1 MLKVKN
7 KKAIQRIAWK
17 SFQSNKSRNFIAMFA
32 IMLTTMLFCALFT
45 IGITMNASTEMQS
58 LRLTGGKAHASF
70 KVLTEDQLNR
80 LKTHPLIKEAAI
92 TRILSGLST
101 DAYKK
106 YPYQAELRYG
116 NDAAAEVFFS
126 KPEVGHMPESE
137 NELATDTALLDFL
150 GIEHKLGEEVTL
162 TFPMGDT
169 EVTHTFTLCGFW
181 EKDTSI
187 MHTQVWLS
195 QEYVNKTLKEYPD
208 ASSHNLSAGTW
219 NLSILFA
226 DSKNI
231 EKDLETVA
239 KDNGFTLDDP
249 KASNYLETGISTA
262 FTSVRLSNS
271 DVILNLSILALAA
284 FIILLTGYLIIYNIF
299 QISITTDIRF
309 YGLLKTIGST
319 QKQIRRIVRMQA
331 FYLSCVGIPVGLIM
345 GFIVGTG
352 LSGLIMDMLNTST
365 YISPNPLIFLGSA
378 LFSILTIMIACRKP
392 SRMAAAV
399 TPVEATRYT
408 EGNKKSKTRR
418 KSKSGAKMLR
428 MSIANLNRNRKKTV
442 LVVLSLT
449 LSLLLLNATYT
460 FSRGFNKDR
469 FLKQFILSDFVL
481 GNADYF
487 KMRFNPYNS
496 QSALSQTAKDALL
509 GQEGIESY
517 GEVGM
522 NSKYATSRMTAAD
535 FEKTAGYPYTPEFS
549 PEPAEIPPDE
559 EIDSRLRIYGVD
571 DFTAGYLK
579 VIEGTIDRSQWKDP
593 HSIIQVILKD
603 DYGNY
608 NIDDKIYQV
617 GDTMTIDYYED
628 FPWDDDGNTIPADSR
643 KVSYTVAASVLIPE
657 PLTSL
662 TFGTPMFVLYQDILK
677 QDTGNAYTPM
687 ICMANADDAHIESI
701 ENFLKSYTEQAE
713 PDMSYKSMISYSDS
727 YTLIQTAI
735 ITVGGGLSAIIALVG
750 ILNFIN
756 AELTSIMSR
765 KRELAMMQSIG
776 MTGRQLKQMLILEG
790 IFYGVLAVITAS
802 VLNIFTSR
810 FLLSPIEQIYWF
822 FEYRFTMLPI
832 LIVFPLFLVFG
843 ILVPLLSYKKAARQ
857 TIVERLRENE

>member
-17 SFQSNKSRNFIAMFA
+17 SFQSNKARNVIAMFA
-32 IMLTTMLFCALFT
+32 IILTTTLFCALFT

-70 KVLTEDQLNR
+70 KILTEEQLNR
-80 LKTHPLIKEAAI
+80 LKTHPLIKKAAI
-92 TRILSGLST
+92 TRILSSLNT
-101 DAYKK
+101 DAYNK
-106 YPYQAELRYG
+106 YTYQAELRYG

-126 KPEVGHMPESE
+126 QPEVGHMPETAD
-137 NELATDTALLDFL
+137 ELATDTALLDFL
-150 GIEHKLGEEVTL
+150 GVEHKLGETVTL
-162 TFPMGDT
+162 TFPLGDT
-169 EVTHTFTLCGFW
+169 EVTHSFTLCGYW

-195 QEYVNKTLKEYPD
+195 EEYVNQTLKEYPVTSTD
-208 ASSHNLSAGTW
+208 PESTGTW
-219 NLSILFA
+219 NLNVLFA
-226 DSKNI
+226 DSSNI

-249 KASNYLETGISTA
+249 KATNYLETGISTA

-271 DVILNLSILALAA
+271 DAILNLSIMAIAA

-299 QISITTDIRF
+299 QISIATDIRF

-331 FYLSCVGIPVGLIM
+331 FYLSCVGIPIGLLVG
-345 GFIVGTG
+345 FVVGTG
-352 LSGLIMDMLNTST
+352 LSRLIMNMLNTST
-365 YISPNPLIFLGSA
+365 YISVNPLIFIGSA
-378 LFSILTIMIACRKP
+378 LFSILTITIACRKP
-392 SRMAAAV
+392 GKMAASV
-399 TPVEATRYT
+399 TPVEAVKYT
-408 EGNKKSKTRR
+408 EGNNKSKAKR
-418 KSKSGAKMLR
+418 KSKSGAKILR

-442 LVVLSLT
+442 LVILSLT

-460 FSRGFNKDR
+460 FSMGFNKDR
-469 FLKQFILSDFVL
+469 FLKQFILSDFVI
-481 GNADYF
+481 GNANYF
-487 KMRFNPYNS
+487 KMKFNPYS
-496 QSALSQTAKDALL
+496 PQSALSQTATDALL
-509 GQEGIESY
+509 SQEGIESY

-522 NSKYATSRMTAAD
+522 NSKYALFRITSAD
-535 FEKTAGYPYTPEFS
+535 FEKNAGYPYTPEFS
-549 PEPAEIPPDE
+549 SEPAELSPDE
-559 EIDSRLRIYGVD
+559 EVDSSLRIYGMD
-571 DFTAGYLK
+571 DFTAGYLQ
-579 VIEGTIDRSQWKDP
+579 VVEGTIDRSQWKDP
-593 HSIIQVILKD
+593 HSIIQVIPKD

-617 GDTMTIDYYED
+617 GDTMTIDYYEE
-628 FPWDDDGNTIPADSR
+628 FPWDDEGNMIPAKKSQI
-643 KVSYTVAASVLIPE
+643 SYTVAASVLMPE

-662 TFGTPMFVLYQDILK
+662 TFGTPMFVMYQDTLK
-677 QDTGNAYTPM
+677 QDTNNAYTPM
-687 ICMANADDAHIESI
+687 ICMANADDAHTENIEA
-701 ENFLKSYTEQAE
+701 FLKSYTEQAE
-713 PDMSYKSMISYSDS
+713 PDMSYKSMLSYSDS
-727 YTLIQTAI
+727 YTLIQTTI
-735 ITVGGGLSAIIALVG
+735 ISVGGGLSAIIALVG

-765 KRELAMMQSIG
+765 RRELAMMQSIG
-776 MTGRQLKQMLILEG
+776 MTGSQLKQMLILEG
-790 IFYGVLAVITAS
+790 IFYGVLAVLTAS

-832 LIVFPLFLVFG
+832 LLVLPLFLVFG
-843 ILVPLLSYKKAARQ
+843 ILVPLLSYQKASRQ

>member
-1 MLKVKN
+1 
-7 KKAIQRIAWK
+7 
-17 SFQSNKSRNFIAMFA
+17 
-32 IMLTTMLFCALFT
+32 
-45 IGITMNASTEMQS
+45 
-58 LRLTGGKAHASF
+58 
-70 KVLTEDQLNR
+70 
-80 LKTHPLIKEAAI
+80 
-92 TRILSGLST
+92 
-101 DAYKK
+101 
-106 YPYQAELRYG
+106 
-116 NDAAAEVFFS
+116 
-126 KPEVGHMPESE
+126 
-137 NELATDTALLDFL
+137 
-150 GIEHKLGEEVTL
+150 
-162 TFPMGDT
+162 
-169 EVTHTFTLCGFW
+169 
-181 EKDTSI
+181 
-187 MHTQVWLS
+187 
-195 QEYVNKTLKEYPD
+195 
-208 ASSHNLSAGTW
+208 
-219 NLSILFA
+219 
-226 DSKNI
+226 
-231 EKDLETVA
+231 
-239 KDNGFTLDDP
+239 
-249 KASNYLETGISTA
+249 
-262 FTSVRLSNS
+262 
-271 DVILNLSILALAA
+271 
-284 FIILLTGYLIIYNIF
+284 
-299 QISITTDIRF
+299 
-309 YGLLKTIGST
+309 
-319 QKQIRRIVRMQA
+319 
-331 FYLSCVGIPVGLIM
+331 
-345 GFIVGTG
+345 
-352 LSGLIMDMLNTST
+352 
-365 YISPNPLIFLGSA
+365 
-378 LFSILTIMIACRKP
+378 
-392 SRMAAAV
+392 
-399 TPVEATRYT
+399 
-408 EGNKKSKTRR
+408 
-418 KSKSGAKMLR
+418 
-428 MSIANLNRNRKKTV
+428 
-442 LVVLSLT
+442 
-449 LSLLLLNATYT
+449 
-460 FSRGFNKDR
+460 
-469 FLKQFILSDFVL
+469 
-481 GNADYF
+481 
-487 KMRFNPYNS
+487 
-496 QSALSQTAKDALL
+496 
-509 GQEGIESY
+509 
-517 GEVGM
+517 
-522 NSKYATSRMTAAD
+522 MTAAD

-549 PEPAEIPPDE
+549 PEPAEVPPDE

-579 VIEGTIDRSQWKDP
+579 VIEGTIDRSQWEDP

-628 FPWDDDGNTIPADSR
+628 FPWDDEGNMIPADSR

-843 ILVPLLSYKKAARQ
+843 ILGPLLSYKKAARQ